1 MDLGAKVGSSGP
13 GNCCLLNITK
23 KDPHLQNS
31 GHIYF
36 GLVERLLA
44 ELLDGSKALFVIIVK
59 P

>member
-1 MDLGAKVGSSGP
+1 MDLSANVGSGSP
-13 GNCCLLNITK
+13 GNSES
-23 KDPHLQNS
+23 DAHLQNS

-44 ELLDGSKALFVIIVK
+44 ELLDGSKALFVINVK

>member
-44 ELLDGSKALFVIIVK
+44 ELLDGSKALFEINVR